1 MILVFLC
8 TFILLLVIV
17 VLLSTMSIRT
27 EKLELSNYNKSGKLQ
42 YDYDIYFEL
51 LFLNKIKILSIKID
65 KGKIY
70 KLKLKQKM
78 QNIDFKKMKKD
89 MPKKEEIKDIVKKL
103 DVEIDTFKLKLK
115 IGTEDVIFTSA
126 IVTIL
131 ASFIGI
137 GLARVIKEYKEEK
150 YKYEV
155 YPIYQNKNQ
164 IFLNLNCIIKVK
176 MVHIIFIIY
185 LLLKKRRVDKNERTS
200 NRRTYDYSYE

>member
-17 VLLSTMSIRT
+17 VLLSTMSIRA

-131 ASFIGI
+131 ASFIGL

-155 YPIYQNKNQ
+155 YPIYQNRNQ
-164 IFLNLNCIIKVK
+164 ILLNLNCIIKVK

-200 NRRTYDYSYE
+200 NRGTYDYSYE

>member
-27 EKLELSNYNKSGKLQ
+27 EKLELSNCNKSGKLQ

-65 KGKIY
+65 KKKLN
-70 KLKLKQKM
+70 KLKVKQKM

-103 DVEIDTFKLKLK
+103 DLEIDTFKLKLK
-115 IGTEDVIFTSA
+115 IGTEDVIVTSA
-126 IVTIL
+126 IVSIL
-131 ASFIGI
+131 ASIIGI
-137 GLARVIKEYKEEK
+137 VLAKVIKEYKEEK
-150 YKYEV
+150 YEYEI
-155 YPIYQNKNQ
+155 YPIYQNRNQ
-164 IFLNLNCIIKVK
+164 ILLNLNCIIKVK

-185 LLLKKRRVDKNERTS
+185 LLLKKRRVGKNERTS
-200 NRRTYDYSYE
+200 NRGTYDYSYE

>member
-8 TFILLLVIV
+8 TFILLLLII

-27 EKLELSNYNKSGKLQ
+27 EELELSNYNKSGKLQ

-131 ASFIGI
+131 ASFIGL
-137 GLARVIKEYKEEK
+137 GLAKVIKEYKEEK

-155 YPIYQNKNQ
+155 YPIYQNRNQ
-164 IFLNLNCIIKVK
+164 ILLNLNCIIKVK

-185 LLLKKRRVDKNERTS
+185 LLLKKRRVGKNERTS
-200 NRRTYDYSYE
+200 NRGTYDYSYE

>member
-8 TFILLLVIV
+8 TFIILMITLFV
-17 VLLSTMSIRT
+17 LSTISIRIQ
-27 EKLELSNYNKSGKLQ
+27 KLKISNYNESGKLQ

-51 LFLNKIKILSIKID
+51 LFLNKIKTLSIKID
-65 KGKIY
+65 KEKIY

-78 QNIDFKKMKKD
+78 QKIDFKKMKKD
-89 MPKKEEIKDIVKKL
+89 MPKKDEVKGIIKKL
-103 DVEIDTFKLKLK
+103 DVKIDTFNLKLK

-131 ASFIGI
+131 ASIIGI
-137 GLARVIKEYKEEK
+137 ILAKVIKEYKEEK
-150 YKYEV
+150 YKYEI

-164 IFLNLNCIIKVK
+164 IFLSLNCIIKVK
-176 MVHIIFIIY
+176 VVHIISIIY
-185 LLLKKRRVDKNERTS
+185 LLLRKRRVDKDERTS